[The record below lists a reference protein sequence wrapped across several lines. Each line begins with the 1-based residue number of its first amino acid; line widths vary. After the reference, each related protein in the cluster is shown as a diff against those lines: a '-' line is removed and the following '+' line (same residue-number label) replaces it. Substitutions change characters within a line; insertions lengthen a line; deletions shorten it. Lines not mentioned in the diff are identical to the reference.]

1 MTHGT
6 KTFAATVPVGDRD
19 RIRLWHVEVT
29 IELDNLL
36 KTAAHTIARNKS
48 RKTRMLSRPLDRS
61 NGDQM
66 TTEILSYIGPLI
78 ALLIGGVFVI
88 GLDCWG
94 RRE

>member
-36 KTAAHTIARNKS
+36 KTAAHAIARNKS
-48 RKTRMLSRPLDRS
+48 RKSRMVGGLITATGRS
-61 NGDQM
+61 IDPR
-66 TTEILSYIGPLI
+66 EIK
-78 ALLIGGVFVI
+78 
-88 GLDCWG
+88 
-94 RRE
+94 